1 MNDLRLERQLNW
13 LEENGPMV
21 LLVFAVMAFC
31 AVWVFKYDFY
41 HSLLNSRFNGWYLAA
56 LGVLIATITQGARFA
71 LLVATVSD
79 FGTGNKR
86 GGWLGLIGSI
96 AFVAYEIYEA
106 QYIAAMY
113 GNAAHVKVLIVFI
126 VLVSLGLEFRIV
138 LSLLDNVKT
147 AKALWQAK
155 RSASSVGK
163 HIGAN

>member
-1 MNDLRLERQLNW
+1 MNDLRLEKQLNW
-13 LEENGPMV
+13 LEENGPMI

-41 HSLLNSRFNGWYLAA
+41 HSLLGRFEGWHLIALA
-56 LGVLIATITQGARFA
+56 GLIATITQGARFA

-96 AFVAYEIYEA
+96 GFVAYEIYEA

-113 GNAAHVKVLIVFI
+113 SNAAHVKVLIVFV

-147 AKALWQAK
+147 AKALWKSK
-155 RSASSVGK
+155 RSQYQGNQVGV
-163 HIGAN
+163 N